1 MTLLETLFVRRH
13 VLLAWL
19 VLLVCA
25 ATAPAQD
32 WARKMFSE
40 TSHDFGAV
48 ARGAKA
54 QYHFKFKNIY
64 EETAH
69 VMAIRSS
76 CGCTTP
82 EVTRSEL
89 KTWETSEI
97 IATFNTTA
105 FLGQH
110 TATITVEF
118 DKPFHAEVQLQ
129 VYGNIRSDVVL
140 QPGQVELGSIDAGQ
154 PVEKIITVTHTGR
167 QDWKITDVRSANTN
181 FEVEVNETRRA
192 QGSVTYDLSV
202 RLKPTSPVGYIND
215 QLFLMTN
222 DPQTAQIPIDVEG
235 RVVAGV
241 EVNPPSLSLGALAPG
256 QTVTKNIVVRSKR
269 AFRVLDVQ
277 CGDGF
282 TCKVPD
288 AARQVQLIPITFKA
302 GDQPGKLVKKIR
314 IKTDLGENA
323 VPDVTCQATI
333 LDSSD
338 GAETASHAAP
348 AQASEKAPTTT
359 GFRGEQG
366 D

>member
-1 MTLLETLFVRRH
+1 LKLLEILFVRRH

-25 ATAPAQD
+25 TAAPAQE
-32 WARKMFSE
+32 WARKMFND
-40 TSHDFGAV
+40 TSHDFGNV

-64 EETAH
+64 EETVH
-69 VMAIRSS
+69 VLSIRSS

-89 KTWETSEI
+89 KTWETSDV
-97 IATFNTTA
+97 IATFNTSA
-105 FLGQH
+105 FQGQH
-110 TATITVEF
+110 SATITVEF

-140 QPGQVELGSIDAGQ
+140 QPGQVELGSIDSGQ

-167 QDWKITDVRSANTN
+167 NDWKITDVRSANTN

-222 DPQTAQIPIDVEG
+222 DPQTPQIPIDVEG

-241 EVNPPSLSLGALAPG
+241 EVNPPSLSLGALMPG
-256 QTVTKNIVVRSKR
+256 QKVTKNIVVRSKR
-269 AFRVLDVQ
+269 PFRVLDVQ
-277 CGDGF
+277 CADGF

-288 AARQVQLIPITFKA
+288 ATREVQLIPITFKA
-302 GDQPGKLVKKIR
+302 GDQPGKLVKKIH

-338 GAETASHAAP
+338 SAETASHELPTETSA
-348 AQASEKAPTTT
+348 KAPVKT
-359 GFRGEQG
+359 GFRGEDG
-366 D
+366 N

>member
-1 MTLLETLFVRRH
+1 MLLENLFVRRH
-13 VLLAWL
+13 VLVAWL
-19 VLLVCA
+19 VLLACA
-25 ATAPAQD
+25 TTAPAQE
-32 WARKMFSE
+32 WARKMFSD

-64 EETAH
+64 EETVH
-69 VMAIRSS
+69 VLAIRSS

-89 KTWETSEI
+89 KTWETSDV
-97 IATFNTTA
+97 IATFNTSA

-110 TATITVEF
+110 SATITVEF

-140 QPGQVELGSIDAGQ
+140 QPGQVELGSIDSGQ

-241 EVNPPSLSLGALAPG
+241 EVNPPSLSLGGADAG
-256 QTVTKNIVVRSKR
+256 AESDQEHRGAQQT
-269 AFRVLDVQ
+269 
-277 CGDGF
+277 
-282 TCKVPD
+282 
-288 AARQVQLIPITFKA
+288 
-302 GDQPGKLVKKIR
+302 
-314 IKTDLGENA
+314 A
-323 VPDVTCQATI
+323 VPRARRAVRRRIHLQSSRCGPRGAV
-333 LDSSD
+333 DSHHVQSGGSAGEISEEDPHQD
-338 GAETASHAAP
+338 GSRRKRRARRHVPGDDS
-348 AQASEKAPTTT
+348 
-359 GFRGEQG
+359 GFVGLGGNR
-366 D
+366 